1 MTEFTELLAA
11 FEAEGGGYR
20 VAVGDDWLQGRTL
33 YGGLSAALCLEA
45 ALRAHPDLPPLR
57 AAQFAFVGPASGP
70 VTLTPTLLR
79 RGKSAAT
86 VSVDLVSET
95 GIGTRAILTFGAAR
109 PSELSRAAARAPA
122 VSRPAESQDF
132 YGKGRPAFGYHFEA
146 RNVGPSPFFAGGDD
160 PKLLVWFRHLDPGA
174 RHTLTGLLAL
184 ADAPPPA
191 AMALFK
197 APAPISTMTWSI
209 EVLDAPTPGDD
220 GWRLIRSEAEQ
231 IEGGYSSQSM
241 SIWDEAGAPLLVSR
255 QCVAVFA

>member
-1 MTEFTELLAA
+1 MVQAPDLRGT
-11 FEAEGGGYR
+11 
-20 VAVGDDWLQGRTL
+20 GR
-33 YGGLSAALCLEA
+33 AA
-45 ALRAHPDLPPLR
+45 ALRLLGGGAREFHDFRVMLDVGRHEPGELVGRHRDDEASLGNDELLERFVLR
-57 AAQFAFVGPASGP
+57 ARDHGPIQ
-70 VTLTPTLLR
+70 L
-79 RGKSAAT
+79 
-86 VSVDLVSET
+86 
-95 GIGTRAILTFGAAR
+95 F
-109 PSELSRAAARAPA
+109 
-122 VSRPAESQDF
+122 
-132 YGKGRPAFGYHFEA
+132 
-146 RNVGPSPFFAGGDD
+146 
-160 PKLLVWFRHLDPGA
+160 DPGA